1 MSVSWDAIYVGNGKV
16 EFEETWGMKSSGL
29 AQAAVLEEMLYCYLI
44 LEPHKIGDTIF

>member
-1 MSVSWDAIYVGNGKV
+1 MWGNGKNL
-16 EFEETWGMKSSGL
+16 EFERDLRNKKSSGL